1 VAITFRPFALDR
13 DRRQL
18 LEDGFDV
25 HLSPKA
31 FAFLSILVEQRSR
44 AVSKAELQERLW
56 PETYV
61 QEANLTVLAAE
72 VRKALHDIGRRHRF
86 VRTVHG
92 FGYAFVGEVH
102 DDLPPAA
109 PPVETAVLCTPRQDP
124 VRCWIVHGDHET
136 MLGQGEHLIGRDRNV
151 SVHIDL
157 VTASRHH
164 AKLVVSDAGA
174 TIEDLGSKNGT
185 WLRGGH
191 VTGVVA
197 LADGD
202 EVLIGHARIVFRAV
216 FDPVPTKSG

>member
-1 VAITFRPFALDR
+1 VATTFRPFALDR

-18 LEDGFDV
+18 LEAGVEV

-31 FAFLSILVEQRSR
+31 YGFLSILIEQRSR

-56 PETYV
+56 PDTFV
-61 QEANLTVLAAE
+61 QEANLTVLATE
-72 VRKALHDIGRRHRF
+72 VRRALRDTGRRRRF
-86 VRTVHG
+86 IRTVHG
-92 FGYAFVGEVH
+92 FGYAFVAEVE
-102 DDLPPAA
+102 DDLPPSLPTPEVPAIR
-109 PPVETAVLCTPRQDP
+109 TPRPDP
-124 VRCWIVHGDHET
+124 VRCWVVHGDHET
-136 MLGQGEHLIGRDRNV
+136 MLGRGEHLIGRDGNV

-174 TIEDLGSKNGT
+174 TITDLGSKNGT
-185 WLRGGH
+185 WLRGAR
-191 VTGVVA
+191 VTGPVA